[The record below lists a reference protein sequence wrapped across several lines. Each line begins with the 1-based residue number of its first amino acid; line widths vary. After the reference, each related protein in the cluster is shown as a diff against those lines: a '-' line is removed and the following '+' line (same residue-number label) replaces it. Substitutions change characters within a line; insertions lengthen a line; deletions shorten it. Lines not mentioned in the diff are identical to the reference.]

1 MSETAAVMHY
11 ETQGATPKA
20 SEKRCSHCRAMF
32 KPKRSWGRF
41 CPGKPCKAE
50 FHALRRA
57 APVLLEA
64 LHVARAQLA
73 SNSIAPDE
81 AIDLALEKAKPKTRG
96 VKG

>member
-1 MSETAAVMHY
+1 MHY
-11 ETQGATPKA
+11 EPQGATPA
-20 SEKRCSHCRAMF
+20 PSEKRCSHCRASF

-57 APVLLEA
+57 APMLLEA
-64 LHVARAQLA
+64 LHVAKAQLA
-73 SNSIAPDE
+73 GQGIAPDA
-81 AIDLALEKAKPKTRG
+81 AIDRALEKAKPKTRG